1 MPRCCFSGH
10 LAAQT
15 PIALYLTYPGPAG
28 EFTGDRYRLRAC
40 TRHGHQLLVLL
51 LKRGSNLLAEAELPE
66 FCLGCAQPSSS
77 TVYEARWYEGDWSVA
92 ATYQL
97 CDECRAAPLE
107 ALADAPLQ
115 AEKLPPREKTPQTK
129 GRRR

>member
-1 MPRCCFSGH
+1 MPRCTFSGH

-15 PIALYLTYPGPAG
+15 PIALYLTFPGSEG

-66 FCLGCAQPSSS
+66 FCLGCAAP
-77 TVYEARWYEGDWSVA
+77 TNTRVYEARWYEGDWSVA
-92 ATYQL
+92 ATYSL
-97 CDECRAAPLE
+97 CDECAADPLQALAEAPLS
-107 ALADAPLQ
+107 
-115 AEKLPPREKTPQTK
+115 AEKLPPREKTPVRR
-129 GRRR
+129 GRR